1 MNGFLFEQIVFG
13 PIKSRRLGI
22 SLGLNLLPH
31 GCKHCTFNCLYCECG
46 WTKEPVDTSITY
58 PARNDIRMALE
69 ERLTLMR
76 QKRSMLDNITF
87 AGNGEPTLHPDFP
100 GIVDDT
106 IMLRDKFFPQAQI
119 AVLSNASM
127 AGDKAVA
134 AALMKLD
141 KSILKLDAGTEE
153 CFQQINNPVTSI
165 TLHEILEN
173 LKPFRGRMIIQSLFV
188 RGTIKGQSFNNTT
201 DREVS
206 AWLQHI
212 DMLRPRQVMIYSIAR
227 APAAESVEQVSS
239 ETLQDI
245 ARKVEALGIE
255 TAIY

>member
-22 SLGLNLLPH
+22 SLGLNLLPQ
-31 GCKHCTFNCLYCECG
+31 GYKHCTFNCLYCECG
-46 WTKEPVDTSITY
+46 WTKEPADTSITY

-69 ERLTLMR
+69 ARLTLMQR
-76 QKRSMLDNITF
+76 KRSMLDNITF

-106 IMLRDKFFPQAQI
+106 VMLRDKYYPNVEI
-119 AVLSNASM
+119 TVLSNASM

-153 CFQQINNPVTSI
+153 CFRQINNPVISI
-165 TLHEILEN
+165 TLNEILEH

-188 RGTIKGQSFNNTT
+188 RGTINGQSFDNTT

-227 APAAESVEQVSS
+227 APAASGVEQVPY